1 MGEALDLVRRLMT
14 KTDVRA
20 GVPIRTCV
28 GCGKKGTRRELLRL
42 IQVAGSAI
50 AVDRKKSLPGRGAWL
65 HPVAEC
71 LTRTRKNRR
80 ITRALRLTEGASWEA
95 VEDFFAAHGLGNNP
109 HNDESGLE
117 ADGHPMSTQR

>member
-1 MGEALDLVRRLMT
+1 MQV
-14 KTDVRA
+14 

-28 GCGKKGTRRELLRL
+28 GCGKTGARSELLRL
-42 IQVAGSAI
+42 VKVEGSTVG
-50 AVDRKKSLPGRGAWL
+50 VDQRKSLPGRGAWL
-65 HPVAEC
+65 HPAAEC
-71 LTRTRKNRR
+71 LTRASKNRR